1 MVPVGMNRLTLKLDL
16 SIDGFLATQDHDVS
30 WIPADF
36 DDELTAFQLEVLE
49 AAGTH
54 VMGRGAYD
62 GMAEYGM
69 QSDEPFAAP
78 MNDKPK
84 VVFSSTLTDP
94 AWPRTIVVRGDL
106 RRRDRGVEG
115 SRQRAAA
122 MPWRGG
128 VPRG

>member
-1 MVPVGMNRLTLKLDL
+1 MNRLTLKLDL

-54 VMGRGAYD
+54 VTGR
-62 GMAEYGM
+62 
-69 QSDEPFAAP
+69 
-78 MNDKPK
+78 
-84 VVFSSTLTDP
+84 
-94 AWPRTIVVRGDL
+94 
-106 RRRDRGVEG
+106 G

-122 MPWRGG
+122 MPWRGA
-128 VPRG
+128 VRR